1 MIKLFLKKSM
11 GTESL
16 ALVLS
21 RGIKHFTNLWYFCES
36 ICECTESVIPR
47 CSKKMY
53 NPGQNIQRLFQA
65 LAQLPLTTT
74 ESELGYYY
82 RRWGV
87 RVRPQVAERVKPFR
101 KSRKIS
107 GNPRKCLG
115 LKGSTQLDTWNKNLK
130 IPKVTIK
137 SRRCSSK

>member
-1 MIKLFLKKSM
+1 MIKLFLTKSM
-11 GTESL
+11 VTESL
-16 ALVLS
+16 ALILS

-47 CSKKMY
+47 CSKKMH
-53 NPGQNIQRLFQA
+53 NPGQNIQRLFEA

-74 ESELGYYY
+74 ESALGYYY

-101 KSRKIS
+101 KFWKIS

-115 LKGSTQLDTWNKNLK
+115 LKGSTQLDTRNKNLK